1 ASGLS
6 PVRGRP
12 LSASPGAP
20 PAGRRPGC
28 PVPAQ
33 LALGRVAGGVR
44 RECRVA
50 GGQVARPPAAGDA
63 VRGDRPFRPAPSGLK
78 EGRPPFP
85 LPPAPAEQGRRCA
98 RTALLPLLL
107 PRPGLLSSFFTVNA
121 HGPRPTSPFDALD
134 RAISQTDPLNH
145 TTSTAS

>member
-20 PAGRRPGC
+20 TAGDRPGC

-33 LALGRVAGGVR
+33 LALGRVAGGLR
-44 RECRVA
+44 RQCRVA
-50 GGQVARPPAAGDA
+50 GRQVARPPAAGDA
-63 VRGDRPFRPAPSGLK
+63 VRGDRPLRSGPSGLK

-98 RTALLPLLL
+98 RTPRLPLLL
-107 PRPGLLSSFFTVNA
+107 PRPGLLSSFFTVDA
-121 HGPRPTSPFDALD
+121 RGSRTTSSYDALD
-134 RAISQTDPLNH
+134 RQI
-145 TTSTAS
+145 